1 VHELGRDLGRLFD
14 AFEADLV
21 VGESTPSFVK
31 NVSEYRFTLKYGCD
45 RRRQSIHG
53 RTRKSE
59 LLPV

>member
-1 VHELGRDLGRLFD
+1 VTWAGWFD

-31 NVSEYRFTLKYGCD
+31 NVSEYRFTLSMVAIGGD
-45 RRRQSIHG
+45 RVSMAG
-53 RTRKSE
+53 RVKVS